1 MMDCVSCREISQ
13 RHIDCELDDGQV
25 VEFQKHLSFC
35 ADCAAELQGLAA
47 AHGVLQATRE
57 VTVDV
62 PPGFADRIMAAVES
76 QPEPSTFE
84 RALATATGGVLPGR
98 VPRRIR
104 YYGYYGLAL
113 VAVAIGLQHKYGHR
127 AGEDEVRA

>member
-1 MMDCVSCREISQ
+1 MDCVSCREIIQ

-35 ADCAAELQGLAA
+35 PDCAAELQGLAA

-76 QPEPSTFE
+76 QPEPSTLE

-127 AGEDEVRA
+127 AEQDEVQA

>member
-1 MMDCVSCREISQ
+1 MDCVSCREVIQ
-13 RHIDCELDDGQV
+13 RYIDCELDDGQV

-35 ADCAAELQGLAA
+35 GDCAAELQGLAA
-47 AHGVLQATRE
+47 AHSVLQATRE
-57 VTVDV
+57 VTVEV
-62 PPGFADRIMAAVES
+62 PPGFAERIMAVVES

-84 RALATATGGVLPGR
+84 RTLASATGGMLPGR
-98 VPRRIR
+98 VPRRLR

-127 AGEDEVRA
+127 AGEHEVQA

>member
-1 MMDCVSCREISQ
+1 MDCVSCREIIQ
-13 RHIDCELDDGQV
+13 RYIDCELDDGQV

-35 ADCAAELQGLAA
+35 ADCAAELQALAA

-62 PPGFADRIMAAVES
+62 PPGFADRVMAAVES
-76 QPEPSTFE
+76 QPQPSTLE
-84 RALATATGGVLPGR
+84 RALASATRGVLPGR

-113 VAVAIGLQHKYGHR
+113 AAVAIGLQHKYGHHPGQDEAR
-127 AGEDEVRA
+127 A

>member
-1 MMDCVSCREISQ
+1 MDCVSCREVIQ
-13 RHIDCELDDGQV
+13 RYIDCELDDGQV

-76 QPEPSTFE
+76 QPAPSTFE

-127 AGEDEVRA
+127 AGEHEVQA